1 MLVQANA
8 IGRGGKTLKEYLE
21 KNYEDGKSSDEI
33 IRLCVKSLLEVVES
47 GGKNI
52 EVAVLR
58 ANRPMEYLS
67 EEVLEELVKSIE
79 AEKEAA
85 KAEEKARRLA
95 GAAAA
100 TASS

>member
-1 MLVQANA
+1 M
-8 IGRGGKTLKEYLE
+8 
-21 KNYEDGKSSDEI
+21 
-33 IRLCVKSLLEVVES
+33 CVKSLLEVVES

-58 ANRPMEYLS
+58 HNRPLEFLS
-67 EEVLEELVKSIE
+67 DDVLEEMVKAIE
-79 AEKEAA
+79 SEKEAA

-100 TASS
+100 AAGSS